1 MQIEHTAVW
10 VNDLERMK
18 SFYESYFN
26 GEANDLYHNEKK
38 DFKSYFITFDSG
50 ARLEIMKK
58 GNVTDPPDRKSV
70 V

>member
-26 GEANDLYHNEKK
+26 GKRMICIIMRKK
-38 DFKSYFITFDSG
+38 ILSLILL
-50 ARLEIMKK
+50 RLIPEQGWKL
-58 GNVTDPPDRKSV
+58 
-70 V
+70 

>member
-18 SFYESYFN
+18 SFYETYFN

-38 DFKSYFITFDSG
+38 ILSLILL
-50 ARLEIMKK
+50 RLVLEQ
-58 GNVTDPPDRKSV
+58 GWRL
-70 V
+70 